1 MCKHC
6 LKSSRLI
13 LEKIFDTVKFSNDE
27 LFTDNSSFEELST
40 DNSFTY
46 KLSIEEAISN
56 LEDRDILFYKNKSP
70 LNRVVKKPFRDLV
83 GASNQMRFVISICE
97 RIKKVK
103 DWDIGLD
110 TSPKSLSEYINYRF
124 PNKEHV
130 FISVCALSD
139 AQDLSLV
146 EYFIKEG
153 ADINYVD
160 KKDHLSPLCASF
172 LQRNDVVSYYLISQM
187 TTDNVFQRIRSDSQN
202 YLMFLIANENCS
214 FEKIY
219 DNLTFTFLK
228 KINELIPNVKDKI
241 EDAMCYLQNIC
252 SYIVYT
258 LRNENRIEHALKP
271 NSGSSVLKEMF
282 TSYFLVYKYLNEK
295 ISDVQS
301 LYTNSPRDS
310 LFEDDL
316 FIKLKCPVKYLMDR
330 RTGCDFFRLRDI
342 IERCLKSRVS
352 IKNKFLLMKLI
363 IEQIKTYASS
373 YDPYQFTFDVS
384 NLFVPKKNWHVAIG
398 VETPSVIFFEENS
411 SIKKGDTLD
420 ENTVTTKEDVIDM
433 VKLLS
438 GSIYTF
444 TPNEV
449 CLNESC
455 IFDQNS
461 LINYIFDFRID
472 YHDNEFV
479 DSLDMFNNQNKMITR
494 NSEDIASILYMR
506 KHVST
511 ILLCLYQNKKDKWLN
526 LF

>member
-13 LEKIFDTVKFSNDE
+13 LEKIFDTVKFSND
-27 LFTDNSSFEELST
+27 ELST

-373 YDPYQFTFDVS
+373 YEPYQFTFDVS
-384 NLFVPKKNWHVAIG
+384 NLFVPGKKWYTGTGIS
-398 VETPSVIFFEENS
+398 PSIIRYFEVNS
-411 SIKKGDTLD
+411 VNSL
-420 ENTVTTKEDVIDM
+420 NTVITREDLVDM
-433 VKLLS
+433 IKLIS
-438 GSIYTF
+438 GSIYEF
-444 TPNEV
+444 PQRDNLHFEG
-449 CLNESC
+449 CL
-455 IFDQNS
+455 FDQNS
-461 LINYIFDFRID
+461 LINYIFDFDYKRID
-472 YHDNEFV
+472 CKHVDCKCIYNHV
-479 DSLDMFNNQNKMITR
+479 DSLDMFNNQNKMIKR
-494 NSEDIASILYMR
+494 NSEDIGNSLLMR

-511 ILLCLYQNKKDKWLN
+511 ILLCLYQNKNDKWLN